1 MPRPKPGLCLLPP
14 RASPN
19 DWRRAE
25 PDANHEGSPEGAANT
40 DLAEVSAQEYHSF
53 FTDCLHQNSGFS
65 IPALS
70 AREGI
75 SIPALSARE
84 GISIPALPAR
94 EGISIPS
101 LAGRAGMENRL
112 SYLPSLGGQVWK
124 IGYHTFPRWEGRYG
138 K

>member
-84 GISIPALPAR
+84 GISIPAL
-94 EGISIPS
+94 
-101 LAGRAGMENRL
+101 AGRAGMEI
-112 SYLPSLGGQVWK
+112 PSLPDRAGMEK
-124 IGYHTFPRWEGRYG
+124 PEF
-138 K
+138 